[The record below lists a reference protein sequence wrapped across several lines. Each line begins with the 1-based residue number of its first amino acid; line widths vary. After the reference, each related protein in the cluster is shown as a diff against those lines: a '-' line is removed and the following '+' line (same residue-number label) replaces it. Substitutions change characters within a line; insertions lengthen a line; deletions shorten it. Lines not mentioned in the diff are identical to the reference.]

1 MTFPA
6 ELVENARALNAA
18 LDADGLM
25 LATAESCTGGLVSA
39 LLTSIPG
46 SSRVFDRAFV
56 TYSNE
61 AKQQMLGVPGSVIER
76 HGAVSEETARA
87 MAEGA
92 VRHSISQ
99 IAVAITGIAGPDGG
113 TAEKP
118 VGLVHIACAQL
129 EATTA
134 HIACRFGDIGRD
146 AIRLQ
151 SVKAAIALARRTLAA
166 NAQRGR

>member
-1 MTFPA
+1 MIFPA
-6 ELVENARALNAA
+6 DLIDDARALNAA
-18 LDADGLM
+18 LDAEGLM

-61 AKQQMLGVPGSVIER
+61 AKQQMLGVPIRVIER

-92 VRHSISQ
+92 IRHSNSQ

-118 VGLVHIACAQL
+118 VGLVHIACAQID
-129 EATTA
+129 EETHHTV
-134 HIACRFGDIGRD
+134 CRFGDIGREP
-146 AIRLQ
+146 IRME
-151 SVKAAIALARRTLAA
+151 SVKAAVALVKQALAA
-166 NAQRGR
+166 NPHRRS